1 MKNAPPAGFLD
12 FVVARGSALHR
23 TAALLAGQ
31 GQVAA
36 DLSQIALAR
45 AWQSWSRIDGNHEA
59 HVRRIMVNEFTR
71 HPTTAAV
78 ATTSPVQRAVV
89 VLRFFHDYTEVATAE
104 ALNLTVAAVRSQTLE
119 ALASLRIS
127 EEQLRAALHEAADGT
142 AYPDVDALVTGAQ
155 RRVAATGRRRLRALG
170 ATALVVLVAGGLLA
184 TTTGS
189 TDNVVPPPPKPSPF
203 TVNTVGAGFPA
214 YSQGMKRLTVL
225 DAPMLVQTN
234 DSIVVPTTPGQQL
247 FVAMTCT
254 PDASMETRSDWDV
267 RMYASFT
274 VFGGEGGRPGCDSG
288 MGLGGYPMIG
298 RAIATKTTVTADV
311 FIDHTA
317 LPAPGLLFKDAKIHV
332 AIYGSVP
339 WKDYP
344 LPARPADIRTNEMY
358 APQSIPDTVRVLGPA
373 TADAANKPLTFT
385 QPFYPDQELY
395 LEVRGPGR
403 MRVLINGKDVGER
416 VPLSTT
422 TADGLLSF
430 WAYQT
435 EGHEFSFFSSP
446 TGPEPER
453 GTPVTVRIVPQD
465 FRGPDWRIAVVRAPP
480 NG

>member
-1 MKNAPPAGFLD
+1 L
-12 FVVARGSALHR
+12 
-23 TAALLAGQ
+23 
-31 GQVAA
+31 
-36 DLSQIALAR
+36 
-45 AWQSWSRIDGNHEA
+45 
-59 HVRRIMVNEFTR
+59 
-71 HPTTAAV
+71 
-78 ATTSPVQRAVV
+78 
-89 VLRFFHDYTEVATAE
+89 
-104 ALNLTVAAVRSQTLE
+104 
-119 ALASLRIS
+119 S
-127 EEQLRAALHEAADGT
+127 EEQLRGELREEADRA
-142 AYPDVDALVTGAQ
+142 AYPDVEALMAGAQ
-155 RRVAATGRRRLRALG
+155 QRVVATRRRRLKALG
-170 ATALVVLVAGGLLA
+170 ATALAVVVAGGLLA

-189 TDNVVPPPPKPSPF
+189 TDTVVPPPPKPSPF

-247 FVAMTCT
+247 LVAMTCT
-254 PDASMETRSDWDV
+254 PDASMEKRSDWDV

-274 VFGGEGGRPGCDSG
+274 VFGGEGSRPRCDSG

-344 LPARPADIRTNEMY
+344 LPARPADVKTNEMY

-373 TADAANKPLTFT
+373 TADAANKPVTFT

-403 MRVLINGKDVGER
+403 IRVLINGKDAGER
-416 VPLSTT
+416 VPLSPTN
-422 TADGLLSF
+422 AGNLLSF
-430 WAYQT
+430 WAYQS
-435 EGHEFSFFSSP
+435 EGMEFPFFSPP
-446 TGPEPER
+446 TDPEPGR
-453 GTPVTVRIVPQD
+453 GTPVTVKIIPQD
-465 FRGPDWRIAVVRAPP
+465 FRGPDWRIAVVRRPP
-480 NG
+480 DG